1 MATKSQKLKN
11 AKPAK
16 LKIRAGDQVV
26 ITAGKDKG
34 EKGFVAAISPKK
46 QKAIIL
52 QENPENPDEPLP
64 LNTAVK
70 HKKARYQGEKSARF
84 RFPAPIH
91 ISNLM
96 VLDPESGDP
105 SRIGRRLEDGK
116 MVRYVKK
123 TGNTIVDKPNL
134 GDSSEKA

>member
-1 MATKSQKLKN
+1 MATKSEKLRN

-34 EKGFVAAISPKK
+34 EKGYIAVISPKK
-46 QKAIIL
+46 QKAIVL

-96 VLDPESGDP
+96 VLDPETGEA
-105 SRIGRRLEDGK
+105 SRIGRRQEDGK
-116 MVRYVKK
+116 MVRLRQED
-123 TGNTIVDKPNL
+123 GQDHR
-134 GDSSEKA
+134 